1 MDIKDVAEQS
11 VTHAAKLE
19 GVQLEAYKYRAEK
32 VLKGLL
38 EKSDVLKKIRAGK
51 PVTEQDTKALAEQ
64 VVELDP
70 EFSLE
75 GIQNL
80 FADTRRLELAI
91 RRILGMEAADVDAFF
106 MQFSQA
112 HPRLTPTQIRF
123 LDLLKNHIARYGLI
137 EVEKLWEAPFTTL
150 SSNGLSGVFAENEQD
165 EILRIVKQINLEPAQ

>member
-1 MDIKDVAEQS
+1 YKAHYV
-11 VTHAAKLE
+11 KLE
-19 GVQLEAYKYRAEK
+19 GVQLDAHKHRAEK
-32 VLKGLL
+32 VLKSLL
-38 EKSDVLKKIRAGK
+38 ENSNVLKKIRAGK
-51 PVTEQDTKALAEQ
+51 PVNEQDTKALAEQ

-70 EFSLE
+70 EFSLDI
-75 GIQNL
+75 IQNL
-80 FADTRRLELAI
+80 FTDTKRLELAI

-150 SSNGLSGVFAENEQD
+150 SSDGLSGVFAEKEQD
-165 EILRIVKQINLEPAQ
+165 EILHIVKQINLEGAS